1 MKLNKSKTYLLPY
14 IDKYIKIKFINKLKN
29 TYVFLNDEYKICLRY
44 EYSGKKEFT
53 DYEKELENNEYY
65 DRTIDINKQE
75 VLYAFNVPIE
85 LLEAIDLFLSGKIS
99 YMPEKEVMISFLVK
113 NFDLKQDSELIKI
126 INRDE
131 SYKRK
136 LELELNVNIPNGL
149 DLTSIPDV
157 ENENFKYQ
165 EN

>member
-29 TYVFLNDEYKICLRY
+29 TYVFLNDEYRICLRY

-85 LLEAIDLFLSGKIS
+85 LLEVIDLFLSGKIS

-136 LELELNVNIPNGL
+136 LELELSVNIPNGL